1 MSRDCPQ
8 ISFWKSVSWVSTHET
23 LIKAK
28 NVKEG
33 GKKESCWVSFYVQSW
48 LKFGKR
54 RTYVPF
60 GQCSRQHSHFI
71 LCQLHSLTGKQLMNN
86 WWYWFHRKRVT
97 LRLQVHLLT
106 KKCILKRSICGVCHE
121 PRVTTRSTLNM
132 LAVHQKRS
140 KIHDIDHLKDGSYWF
155 WKHFIFHVRS
165 RISGSTVTS
174 LTPLFDSVA
183 YQSFLARP

>member
-60 GQCSRQHSHFI
+60 GQCSGQHSHFI

-106 KKCILKRSICGVCHE
+106 KKRVWAHKVAVLVGSVGTQEYSTNILQHFVQIVI
-121 PRVTTRSTLNM
+121 TNYN
-132 LAVHQKRS
+132 VHT
-140 KIHDIDHLKDGSYWF
+140 YM
-155 WKHFIFHVRS
+155 
-165 RISGSTVTS
+165 
-174 LTPLFDSVA
+174 
-183 YQSFLARP
+183 